1 MNLDQIKNEALDLSV
16 DERAILAKILLLS
29 LDLTEE
35 SELGDAWIQEAS
47 ERSREIDNGT
57 VQLVSAEEVRKE
69 ALNILK

>member
-16 DERAILAKILLLS
+16 DERANLAKILLLS

-35 SELGDAWIQEAS
+35 SELGDAWIKEAS

-69 ALNILK
+69 ALNLLK